1 MQSHIREATGRNRS
15 SVFDRVPAPGLV
27 LVGIG
32 SVQVGAAFATKLF
45 THLGPAGT
53 VLVRVLFA
61 AVVLCAIWRP
71 RLPPHTPRDLRL
83 ARLFGLTLSLL
94 NLPLSHASH
103 RSHPRLAAPLRV
115 TAR

>member
-15 SVFDRVPAPGLV
+15 SVFDRIPAPGLL

-61 AVVLCAIWRP
+61 AVVLWAIWRP
-71 RLPPHTPRDLRL
+71 RLRGHTPRDLRL
-83 ARLFGLTLSLL
+83 SGRFGLP
-94 NLPLSHASH
+94 LPFVNPIAL
-103 RSHPRLAAPLRV
+103 RPR
-115 TAR
+115 